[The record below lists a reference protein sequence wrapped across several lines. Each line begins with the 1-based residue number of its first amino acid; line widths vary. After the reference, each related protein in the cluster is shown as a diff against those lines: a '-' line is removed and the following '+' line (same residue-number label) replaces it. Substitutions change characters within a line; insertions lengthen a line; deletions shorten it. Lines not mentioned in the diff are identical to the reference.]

1 MKHRLQREI
10 SLHPA
15 GSSQQNKKVGV
26 RNSIP
31 ALRTYTLLVECN
43 AALRAA
49 VDVVLGHELRRSRIH
64 TTRKG
69 DLGDVEF
76 ILQQVVDNL
85 DHPLDRQRLLR
96 DYQTAI
102 GIGRGQLRLEGR
114 ALL

>member
-1 MKHRLQREI
+1 MLGRMVEI
-10 SLHPA
+10 KDMLGNHQIIRA
-15 GSSQQNKKVGV
+15 DGRKV
-26 RNSIP
+26 
-31 ALRTYTLLVECN
+31 
-43 AALRAA
+43 
-49 VDVVLGHELRRSRIH
+49 DELRRSRIH